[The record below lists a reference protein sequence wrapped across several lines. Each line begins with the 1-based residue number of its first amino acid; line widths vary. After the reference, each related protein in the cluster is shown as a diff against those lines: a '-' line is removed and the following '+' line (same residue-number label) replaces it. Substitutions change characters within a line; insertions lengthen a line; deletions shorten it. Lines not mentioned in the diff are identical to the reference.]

1 MLKSETLQRAV
12 SARIDMTDA
21 DRSFFASVMTAY
33 DPSGDGEEN
42 GDGDGDAV
50 FDEGVDEA
58 VVPNLGPFL
67 LVFKSNDAQILREGL
82 LLLLDSVSPFY
93 RLSRRW
99 AGYGTLDRVGER
111 RASRED
117 QFAIRPSSGAHPAAG
132 LVPESNNIQEKL
144 IN

>member
-1 MLKSETLQRAV
+1 MSGWND
-12 SARIDMTDA
+12 SADLGGLL
-21 DRSFFASVMTAY
+21 ASVMTAY

-50 FDEGVDEA
+50 LDEGVDET
-58 VVPNLGPFL
+58 VVPNLGPFFL
-67 LVFKSNDAQILREGL
+67 ILKPNDAQILREGL
-82 LLLLDSVSPFY
+82 LLLLDSVSPFH

-117 QFAIRPSSGAHPAAG
+117 QFAIRPSSGAHPAS
-132 LVPESNNIQEKL
+132 LMVSDFSNKQEKL